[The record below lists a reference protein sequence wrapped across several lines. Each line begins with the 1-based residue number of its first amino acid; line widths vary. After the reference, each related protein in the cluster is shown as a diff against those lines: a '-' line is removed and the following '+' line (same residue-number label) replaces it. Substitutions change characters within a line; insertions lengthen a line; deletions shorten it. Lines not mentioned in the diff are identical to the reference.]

1 MSYQENNLQYGKVL
15 YPSPVTKERCFS
27 SPIVS
32 SSNAEIV
39 LQCESMRNTF
49 SISWTEHFTD
59 EVNVHTGK

>member
-15 YPSPVTKERCFS
+15 YPSPVIKEGCFS

-39 LQCESMRNTF
+39 MQCE
-49 SISWTEHFTD
+49 I
-59 EVNVHTGK
+59 VNLWESHLVFHEQNILQMK